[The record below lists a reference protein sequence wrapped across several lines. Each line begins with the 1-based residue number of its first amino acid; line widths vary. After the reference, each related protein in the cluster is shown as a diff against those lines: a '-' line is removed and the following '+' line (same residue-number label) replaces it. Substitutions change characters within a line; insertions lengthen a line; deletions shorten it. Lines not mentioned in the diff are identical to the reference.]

1 MSGGSTLDTSQ
12 QLTLKT
18 LFVPALERYG
28 DRAAVVQDGVT
39 TSYRQL
45 SDQANRLAHVLRDLG
60 VGPGVAVA
68 FLLSNRVEF
77 LVADQAVLR
86 LGAIKVPL
94 NTMLSPAEVSYILRD
109 SGAAVAIVEGARLP
123 MLDQQAAPR
132 VAHVITVD
140 SQETTHGKTFEA
152 LLATAPVG
160 ELSDVHAGP
169 DDVGLLMYTGGTT
182 GRPKGIEHTQQA
194 LAVNLLAH
202 VIEASLLDDERM
214 LLTSPLPHSAGFL
227 AQAGLVKGAT
237 LFLER
242 RFHPGQVLDHIERD
256 RITFT
261 FMVPTMIYRLLDQ
274 AEARDL
280 DVSSLRT
287 LLYGAAPITAER
299 LAQGLRRLGP
309 VFMQLYGQSEAPNFL
324 TRLSKADHELTQP
337 NRLASCGRP
346 VALMDVAVLA
356 DDGTKAAPGQPGEI
370 CARGPY
376 VMARYH
382 GLPDTTAETLRDG
395 WLHTGDLGYADADGY
410 VYLLDRKHDMII
422 TGGLNVYSTEV
433 ENVLA
438 QHPDVTQVAV
448 VGIPHPDWGEAVVA
462 FVVPTPGTDLDEAD
476 LAAHCKAELSSYK
489 RPKAFQAA
497 SELPSTAYG
506 KVDKKALRAAW
517 PGW

>member
-1 MSGGSTLDTSQ
+1 MGGGSAQDTSS
-12 QLTLKT
+12 QLTVKSL
-18 LFVPALERYG
+18 LVPALDRFG

-45 SDQANRLAHVLRDLG
+45 CDQANRLAHALRDLG

-94 NTMLSPAEVSYILRD
+94 NTMLSAAEVGYILRD
-109 SGAAVAIVEGARLP
+109 SGAAVAVVEAARLP
-123 MLDQQAAPR
+123 TLDRAAVPGL
-132 VAHVITVD
+132 AHVITVD
-140 SQETTHGKTFEA
+140 EQKTTHGHTFEA
-152 LLATAPVG
+152 LLAAAPVG
-160 ELSDVHAGP
+160 EPPDVRVGP

-182 GRPKGIEHTQQA
+182 GRPKGIVHTQQP

-202 VIEASLLDDERM
+202 VIEANLLDDEHM

-227 AQAGLVKGAT
+227 AQAGLLKGAT

-242 RFHPGQVLDHIERD
+242 RFDPGQVLDLIERE

-261 FMVPTMIYRLLDQ
+261 FMVPTMIYRLLDR
-274 AEARDL
+274 AEAQDL
-280 DVSSLRT
+280 DLSSLRT
-287 LLYGAAPITAER
+287 LLYGAAPITVER
-299 LAQGLRRLGP
+299 LEQGLRRLGP

-324 TRLSKADHELTQP
+324 TRLSKADHDVARP
-337 NRLASCGRP
+337 HRLASCGRP
-346 VALMDVAVLA
+346 VAFMDVAVLA
-356 DDGTKAAPGQPGEI
+356 DDGTEVAPGQPGEI

-382 GLPDTTAETLRDG
+382 GLPDKTAETLRDG

-438 QHPDVTQVAV
+438 QHSGVAQVAV

-462 FVVPTPGTDLDEAD
+462 FVIPAPGTELDEAD
-476 LAAHCKAELSSYK
+476 LAARCKAELTSYK
-489 RPKAFQAA
+489 RPKAFR
-497 SELPSTAYG
+497 SLDELPTTVYG